1 MPHLIA
7 IASKGMLYYP
17 DLKLKGRLMRN
28 LQFQEFSGEGEIRH
42 HEDRSPLVYAVG
54 LIVTVAMMVLFGLTM
69 LYSTS
74 FGTAGSTFFMK
85 QLMWAGVGVV
95 SASAIFLIGYQK
107 LSDYSIPFACLVML
121 LLFVAD
127 FFFPAVKGAHRWIKV
142 PGVGNIQPSEL
153 AKVALILFMARSCSD
168 RMRYINDIFK
178 GMLPVGVVIAPLMGL
193 VLLGKD
199 LGTTTLLVVVAV
211 LILFVSGLKL
221 RWIMP
226 PFLMAPPALLL
237 YLKSFDPERWSRLTT
252 YTNPE
257 LCQKTDGY
265 QLWNSLL
272 ALGSGGWT
280 GVGFMES
287 RMKAKYLPEAHTDF
301 ILSIVGEE
309 LGYIGLI
316 LVLIGYLSFMYFA
329 LKISLS
335 SQNKQGMLLGF
346 GATAVIVLQATIN
359 IGVISGAFPTKG
371 MPAPFISYGGSNLLM
386 SLMCTGLLVS
396 VAIDTAYPGFNKE
409 VIVDFKKKLSSIF
422 GG

>member
-1 MPHLIA
+1 
-7 IASKGMLYYP
+7 
-17 DLKLKGRLMRN
+17 MRN
-28 LQFQEFSGEGEIRH
+28 ILFQDNKPEDDIKLHDEGRN
-42 HEDRSPLVYAVG
+42 PLVYAVG
-54 LIVTVAMMVLFGLTM
+54 LVVTVAVMVLFGLAM

-85 QLMWAGVGVV
+85 QLMWAGVGVMG
-95 SASAIFLIGYQK
+95 ASAIFLIGYQK
-107 LSDYSIPFACLVML
+107 ISDYSVPFACFVML
-121 LLFVAD
+121 LLVIAD
-127 FFFPAVKGAHRWIKV
+127 FCFPAVKGAHRWIKI

-153 AKVALILFMARSCSD
+153 AKVALILFMARTCAD
-168 RMRYINDIFK
+168 RMRYINHIIK
-178 GMLPVGVVIAPLMGL
+178 GMLPVGVIICPLMGL
-193 VLLGKD
+193 VLVGKD
-199 LGTTTLLVVVAV
+199 LGTTTLLAVVAV

-221 RWIMP
+221 RWLMP
-226 PFLMAPPALLL
+226 PFLMAPPAVLL
-237 YLKSFDPERWSRLTT
+237 YLKNFDPERWSRLTT

-280 GVGFMES
+280 GLGFMES

-309 LGYIGLI
+309 LGYVGLI
-316 LVLIGYLSFMYFA
+316 LVITGYLSFMYFA
-329 LKISLS
+329 LRISLS
-335 SQNKQGMLLGF
+335 SANKQGMLLGF
-346 GATAVIVLQATIN
+346 GATAVIVLQASIN

-396 VAIDTAYPGFNKE
+396 VAIDSAYPGFNKE
-409 VIVDFKKKLSSIF
+409 IFIDFKKKLASMF
-422 GG
+422 GA

>member
-1 MPHLIA
+1 
-7 IASKGMLYYP
+7 
-17 DLKLKGRLMRN
+17 MRN
-28 LQFQEFSGEGEIRH
+28 IQFPEHGAISDNCIHEG
-42 HEDRSPLVYAVG
+42 RSPLVYAVG
-54 LIVTVAMMVLFGLTM
+54 LIVTVAIMVLFGLTM

-85 QLMWAGVGVV
+85 QLMWACVGVLA
-95 SASAIFLIGYQK
+95 ASGIFLVGYQK
-107 LSDYSIPFACLVML
+107 LSDYSIPFACFVML

-127 FFFPAVKGAHRWIKV
+127 FFFPAVKGAHRWIKI
-142 PGVGNIQPSEL
+142 PGAGNIQPSEL

-178 GMLPVGVVIAPLMGL
+178 GLLPVGIIVAPLMGL

-199 LGTTTLLVVVAV
+199 LGTTALLAIVTV
-211 LILFVSGLKL
+211 LMLFVSGLKL
-221 RWIMP
+221 RWLAP
-226 PFLMAPPALLL
+226 PLFLAPPAILI

-272 ALGSGGWT
+272 ALGSGNWT
-280 GVGFMES
+280 GLGFMES

-309 LGYIGLI
+309 LGYAG
-316 LVLIGYLSFMYFA
+316 LVLLIAGYLSFMYFA

-386 SLMCTGLLVS
+386 ALMCTGLLVS
-396 VAIDTAYPGFNKE
+396 VAIDSAYPGFNKE
-409 VIVDFKKKLSSIF
+409 VIVDIKKKISSIF